1 MDAYGN
7 AVIDERIRYEVDE
20 QTRGLLHHSKA
31 THATIRK
38 CVSRTIGKKLQQ
50 EASEVS
56 NHSSLQPR
64 RSVNSNMGKNNNNDN
79 EENFTN
85 SNNDLDTIGLV
96 FNFVNWPFF
105 PLLSNLFFLTIWSCL
120 VLELFCIIDD
130 DDVEL
135 EFVLVVVVVVLV
147 VVVVILESIIFN
159 MYIQSIYYIYA

>member
-56 NHSSLQPR
+56 NPSSIQPR
-64 RSVNSNMGKNNNNDN
+64 RSVNSNMGKNNNNDIKN
-79 EENFTN
+79 VYFMKMDVFDLKFTR
-85 SNNDLDTIGLV
+85 
-96 FNFVNWPFF
+96 
-105 PLLSNLFFLTIWSCL
+105 
-120 VLELFCIIDD
+120 
-130 DDVEL
+130 
-135 EFVLVVVVVVLV
+135 
-147 VVVVILESIIFN
+147 VVIPYFKNIGVKKARN
-159 MYIQSIYYIYA
+159 

>member
-56 NHSSLQPR
+56 NHSSIQPR
-64 RSVNSNMGKNNNNDN
+64 RSVNSNMGENNNNDN
-79 EENFTN
+79 EENFNN
-85 SNNDLDTIGLV
+85 SNNDLDANNSAIAVKMPNNAVGAKLDSIKIEKPIAI
-96 FNFVNWPFF
+96 VNA
-105 PLLSNLFFLTIWSCL
+105 
-120 VLELFCIIDD
+120 V
-130 DDVEL
+130 
-135 EFVLVVVVVVLV
+135 
-147 VVVVILESIIFN
+147 
-159 MYIQSIYYIYA
+159 